1 MITKR
6 HIIFPV
12 IAALLPMLAF
22 AQGSAT
28 FNNNPDNP
36 LPSTTGADLE
46 TTAQNIESSAAAQYQ
61 FKNEGIF
68 GCNQVAG
75 ANASAGTLAAI
86 GGVYV
91 PVNDAAVTLN
101 TGILVYKECV
111 LRPLQDRLRESAS
124 SALLKRANIAIQTG
138 REGSAQHVVNR
149 RAERGDVA
157 DRELLVVLTDEKTLE
172 KLHPAFKDPVRS
184 SIARVYRAGREPETQ
199 LECGYEGNVEE
210 ALKGNVK
217 GQEGEIPNVLDALTV
232 LTDPACNPI
241 GAYSLLARISNDRM
255 TEAVRDWEITIAE
268 GRGFYPLTDN
278 AEDPL
283 KERILTPASVVQESF
298 QQILGSPVRQLESA
312 NDIGQM
318 VGALYAGLTTHI
330 ISDSRGLSGITQSV
344 AGQPSYLEQV
354 AKESSQGVIGA
365 AVNAALTVLNASREI
380 EGRYLAAMEAIAA
393 NLTQSI
399 NQIRSTERSC
409 WSLIVPKAEAYAA
422 RGTCTIIDQTT
433 NPPTEQCTPI
443 PLDPV
448 KINTSTS
455 SLAFSQQVID
465 SQITP
470 LANAALTNVQNSKR
484 ALGLIDQ
491 LIASVTNTASLNAQ
505 RIALQQLDTLVAQR
519 ALHTKFDAENAAKQR
534 DDVQGAMATLV
545 QDTAKAW
552 GDSPDPSTGWCN
564 VNNADIP
571 RLWAERWK
579 K

>member
-1 MITKR
+1 MTSSLR
-6 HIIFPV
+6 HITI
-12 IAALLPMLAF
+12 ALL
-22 AQGSAT
+22 SIIVSVV
-28 FNNNPDNP
+28 P
-36 LPSTTGADLE
+36 LWVYAAHESGHVDEPPQEST
-46 TTAQNIESSAAAQYQ
+46 AAPYQ

-111 LRPLQDRLRESAS
+111 LRPLQDRLRESAL
-124 SALLKRANIAIQTG
+124 SALLKRVDIAIETG
-138 REGSAQHVVNR
+138 REGNKRYVENLP
-149 RAERGDVA
+149 AERLTVR
-157 DRELLVVLTDEKTLE
+157 DRSRLTTLTGTAPE
-172 KLHPAFKDPVRS
+172 KLTPAFKSAIVRWDAQTYRQETRDPE
-184 SIARVYRAGREPETQ
+184 SILTCPNEEIEAGIQNETDNPIDTI
-199 LECGYEGNVEE
+199 LSYTNPAC
-210 ALKGNVK
+210 
-217 GQEGEIPNVLDALTV
+217 IPHLDAL
-232 LTDPACNPI
+232 LFKEQAD
-241 GAYSLLARISNDRM
+241 ARDAQAI
-255 TEAVRDWEITIAE
+255 ADWQTRLEW
-268 GRGFYPLTDN
+268 GRGFYDVTDN
-278 AEDPL
+278 AQDPFAE
-283 KERILTPASVVQESF
+283 KTLTPASIVQESF
-298 QQILGSPVRQLESA
+298 QQIIGSSVRQLENA

-318 VGALYAGLTTHI
+318 IGALYAGLTTHI
-330 ISDSRGLSGITQSV
+330 LSDSRGLSGITQSV

-409 WSLIVPKAEAYAA
+409 WNLIVPRAQSYAA
-422 RGTCTIIDQTT
+422 KGTCTVIDPST
-433 NPPTEQCTPI
+433 NPPTEQCIPI
-443 PLDPV
+443 ILDPK
-448 KINTSTS
+448 KISVSTS

-470 LANAALTNVQNSKR
+470 LANAALTNVQNSRR

-491 LIASVTNTASLNAQ
+491 LIAGVTNTASLNAQ
-505 RIALQQLDTLVAQR
+505 RIALQQLDSLVAQR

-564 VNNADIP
+564 INNVDIP

>member
-1 MITKR
+1 MTVSLR
-6 HIIFPV
+6 HIKIV
-12 IAALLPMLAF
+12 LLGIVVSVVPLLA
-22 AQGSAT
+22 
-28 FNNNPDNP
+28 
-36 LPSTTGADLE
+36 
-46 TTAQNIESSAAAQYQ
+46 SAAHEEGHADEPPQESTAAPYQ

-111 LRPLQDRLRESAS
+111 LRPLQDRLRESAI
-124 SALLKRANIAIQTG
+124 SALVKRQYIGIETG
-138 REGSAQHVVNR
+138 REGNKQYVQNFP
-149 RAERGDVA
+149 AERLIVR
-157 DRELLVVLTDEKTLE
+157 DRSRLTTLTGTAPE
-172 KLHPAFKDPVRS
+172 KLTPAFKSAIVRWDAQTYRQETRDPESMLTCPYEDIDAGIRNETDDPLGVIS
-184 SIARVYRAGREPETQ
+184 SFTNPA
-199 LECGYEGNVEE
+199 C
-210 ALKGNVK
+210 
-217 GQEGEIPNVLDALTV
+217 IPHLDAL
-232 LTDPACNPI
+232 LFKE
-241 GAYSLLARISNDRM
+241 LADARDAQAVADFM
-255 TEAVRDWEITIAE
+255 TMLEY
-268 GRGFYPLTDN
+268 GRGFYPVTDN
-278 AEDPL
+278 AQDPFAE
-283 KERILTPASVVQESF
+283 KILTPASVVQESF
-298 QQILGSPVRQLESA
+298 QQILGSSVRQLENA

-318 VGALYAGLTTHI
+318 VGALFAGITTQALTDT
-330 ISDSRGLSGITQSV
+330 RGLAGFSQSV

-380 EGRYLAAMEAIAA
+380 EGRYLAAMEAISA

-409 WSLIVPKAEAYAA
+409 WNLIVPRAQAYAA
-422 RGTCTIIDQTT
+422 KGTCIVTDPTTI
-433 NPPTEQCTPI
+433 PPTETCTPI
-443 PLDPV
+443 PLDPR
-448 KINTSTS
+448 KMNISTS

-470 LANAALTNVQNSKR
+470 LANAALTNVQNSRR

-491 LIASVTNTASLNAQ
+491 LIAGVTNTASLNAQ

-564 VNNADIP
+564 INNADIP